1 VDGNLFARMHGAVTH
16 FPIALTLVTAA
27 FEVAAVALRR
37 RPVRDELLAASRF
50 TWWIAALASLPAVA
64 SGLVMTRG
72 SLLGHDWLRLHHL
85 FVWPAFALLIASA
98 AWRLFVGRAATPRA
112 LRWYRATVFL
122 VAGLT
127 AAAGAFGGEMA
138 LAR

>member
-1 VDGNLFARMHGAVTH
+1 
-16 FPIALTLVTAA
+16 
-27 FEVAAVALRR
+27 
-37 RPVRDELLAASRF
+37 VRDELLAASRF

-72 SLLGHDWLRLHHL
+72 RLLGHDLLRLHHL

-98 AWRLFVGRAATPRA
+98 AWRLFVGRAAPPRA
-112 LRWYRATVFL
+112 LGWYRATVFL